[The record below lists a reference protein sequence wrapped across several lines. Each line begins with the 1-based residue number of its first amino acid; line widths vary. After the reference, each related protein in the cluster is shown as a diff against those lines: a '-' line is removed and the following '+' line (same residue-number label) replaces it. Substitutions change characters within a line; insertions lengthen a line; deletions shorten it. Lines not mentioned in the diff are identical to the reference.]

1 MSRVS
6 FRSRCERGSRKN
18 RNRRCCVTPVP
29 DAYTPMVRIE
39 VLESF
44 DDFPVQMQQPD
55 GPVLLPPA
63 VAINYAK
70 AIIAAAEA
78 CLEGH

>member
-6 FRSRCERGSRKN
+6 FRSRCDWGSRKS

-44 DDFPVQMQQPD
+44 DDFPERMQQPD
-55 GPVLLPPA
+55 GPVLLPPK
-63 VAINYAK
+63 VAIMYAK
-70 AIIAAAEA
+70 AIIAAAEL